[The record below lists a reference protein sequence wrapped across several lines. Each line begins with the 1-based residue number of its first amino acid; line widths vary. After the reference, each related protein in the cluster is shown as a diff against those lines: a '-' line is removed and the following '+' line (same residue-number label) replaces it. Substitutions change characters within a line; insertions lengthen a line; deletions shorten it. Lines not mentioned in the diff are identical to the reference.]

1 MSDAGAVACALQLE
15 TGAAGIARLACR
27 VGRVTV
33 ISHGL
38 IHKPKLARSSA
49 MLCLLLCGLARADE
63 DALRYVQFVQEPTA
77 TCVARNGQQIQVK
90 NTHPTRS
97 LRVWLDRMHM
107 GVGTGDRSR
116 SDLAPGGEPEPLG
129 CSRNLNGVQEWRV
142 ARVMYID

>member
-1 MSDAGAVACALQLE
+1 
-15 TGAAGIARLACR
+15 
-27 VGRVTV
+27 
-33 ISHGL
+33 
-38 IHKPKLARSSA
+38 
-49 MLCLLLCGLARADE
+49 MLCLLLCGLAHADE
-63 DALRYVQFVQEPTA
+63 DAVRFVQFVQEPTA

-142 ARVMYID
+142 ARVIYIN